1 MTGEIAPWIGLAM
14 FPIVFAAMF
23 AGFPVAYTL
32 AGTALLVGLAASAFD
47 LIDLGLFASVPL
59 RTVGLL
65 DADLLQALPVFVYLG
80 AIVQRT
86 GIAAEMQSTMADLFA
101 RRAGGLAFATLLLGA
116 LLAPATGAVGATV
129 LTLGGMA
136 LPRMIDN
143 GYDKRFASGLVCAA
157 GTLGTILPPSIVLIL
172 MAEAMRGAI
181 ADARVA
187 LMAQGRTDVPAL
199 AFVAQD
205 IYAGALVPVAALLAI
220 YAAYIGWT
228 VWRHPER
235 CPPPAARRPVSL
247 RRLTTTLIL
256 PAAALLVTLA
266 AIVEGWVYTVEAAAS
281 AALAVTLY
289 AVARRELDFAGFRD
303 ALRDTIA
310 FVGVI
315 FLLLMAASV
324 FAMVF
329 RGFGS
334 DVLLHHLLASMPGGT
349 MGAVAAVMVFAF
361 VFGFFLDAIET
372 VTLIVPIAMPALI
385 ALGADVVWLSVLM
398 AVKVQTS
405 FLVPPSGFAVFFLR
419 ATAPKSV
426 RASDIHRGVVPFI
439 MLQLVLLAILW
450 AAPDVTHALAG
461 RKIAFGPAG
470 ATQSVEPLDIVLPD
484 EPAIPDDDEDAAPV
498 AED

>member
-1 MTGEIAPWIGLAM
+1 MIEQVAPWLGLAM
-14 FPIVFAAMF
+14 FPIVFVAMF

-32 AGTALLVGLAASAFD
+32 AGTAMLVGLAAAPFG
-47 LIDLGLFASVPL
+47 LIDPGLFASVPL

-65 DADLLQALPVFVYLG
+65 DTDLLQALPVFVYLG
-80 AIVQRT
+80 AVIRRT
-86 GIAAEMQSTMADLFA
+86 GIAADMQTTMADLFA

-129 LTLGGMA
+129 LTLGGIA

-172 MAEAMRGAI
+172 MAESMRGAI

-187 LMAQGRTDVPAL
+187 LMAQGRVDVPAL

-205 IYAGALVPVAALLAI
+205 IYAGALVPVGALLAI
-220 YAAYIGWT
+220 YALYIGWT

-235 CPPPAARRPVSL
+235 CPPPSACRPVSL
-247 RRLTTTLIL
+247 RRLTTTLVL
-256 PAAALLVTLA
+256 PAAALLGTLV

-281 AALAVTLY
+281 AALAVTIY
-289 AVARRELDFAGFRD
+289 AALRGELDFAGLRG

-310 FVGVI
+310 YVGVI

-334 DVLLHHLLASMPGGT
+334 DVLLHHLLAEAPGGQ

-426 RASDIHRGVVPFI
+426 DARDIHRGVVPFI
-439 MLQLVLLAILW
+439 ALQMALLALLW
-450 AAPDVTHALAG
+450 AVPDVTHALAG
-461 RKIAFGPAG
+461 RKIAFPLEGG
-470 ATQSVEPLDIVLPD
+470 ASNAEPVDIVVPDLPAD
-484 EPAIPDDDEDAAPV
+484 DVPAEEPD